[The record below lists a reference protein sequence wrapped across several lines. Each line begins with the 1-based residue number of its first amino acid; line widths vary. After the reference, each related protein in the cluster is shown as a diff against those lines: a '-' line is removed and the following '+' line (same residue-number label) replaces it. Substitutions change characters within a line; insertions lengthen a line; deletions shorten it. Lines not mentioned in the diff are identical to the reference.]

1 MHDEIIR
8 YSLEGTIGD
17 GNIVE
22 QRARLIDSLE
32 GQMRD
37 MGAVPVLDL
46 DPQFTLDYKPD
57 SETYNFSLSVYGT
70 YVGGT
75 NSWQTAGVTSGTTIS
90 RYTPQS
96 KLKESST
103 TSE

>member
-1 MHDEIIR
+1 MHDEIIKFH
-8 YSLEGTIGD
+8 LDGTIGD

-22 QRARLIDSLE
+22 QRERLIHSLE

-37 MGAVPVLDL
+37 FGAVPVLDL
-46 DPQFTLDYKPD
+46 DPQFTLDYKPE

-70 YVGGT
+70 YVGG
-75 NSWQTAGVTSGTTIS
+75 NESWQTAGVTSGTTIS
-90 RYTPQS
+90 RYTPPNKS
-96 KLKESST
+96 RESST